1 MNRIEAAFRTKPIFM
16 PYFPLGYPDLD
27 TSINVI
33 EALAK
38 NGADLIEVGLS
49 FSDPLADGP
58 VIQKATQVALEKG
71 VTVRK
76 SLEAVKELRQRG
88 VAIPLVLMGY
98 YNPMLAYG
106 LEKFICDARDAGA
119 DGFIIPDLPVEES
132 EEFTSALRGATV
144 GRVDGDGFPPSYR
157 DQGSTVA
164 SSPKGEAQVDSGER
178 ASTARRSAHEVPAP
192 LREGGGIPL
201 IQMLAPT
208 TSDERMEM
216 IARNAQGFIY
226 LVSVTGVT
234 GERQSISED
243 LAELIQRVRE
253 HTTVP
258 VCVGF
263 GISTPAQA
271 KQVGALADGV
281 IVGSACVKTIG
292 ASETPVETAKQ
303 FAAEFQRAL
312 S

>member
-1 MNRIEAAFRTKPIFM
+1 MNRIATAFKNKPIFM

-27 TSINVI
+27 ISMDVI

-38 NGADLIEVGLS
+38 HGADLIEVGLS

-71 VTVRK
+71 ITVRK

-88 VAIPLVLMGY
+88 VDIPLVLMGY

-106 LEKFICDARDAGA
+106 LEKFVCDAMDAGV
-119 DGFIIPDLPVEES
+119 DGFIVPDLPPEES
-132 EEFTSALRGATV
+132 EEFEAVV
-144 GRVDGDGFPPSYR
+144 GD
-157 DQGSTVA
+157 
-164 SSPKGEAQVDSGER
+164 
-178 ASTARRSAHEVPAP
+178 
-192 LREGGGIPL
+192 LPL
-201 IQMLAPT
+201 ITMLAPT
-208 TSDERMEM
+208 SSPERMET
-216 IARNAQGFIY
+216 IARNAKGFIY

-234 GERQSISED
+234 GARSSISEGLGD
-243 LAELIQRVRE
+243 LIARVRE
-253 HTTVP
+253 HTSAP

-263 GISTPAQA
+263 GIGTPEQA

-292 ASETPVETAKQ
+292 GSESPVEAAKQ
-303 FAAEFQRAL
+303 FAAEFKRAL
-312 S
+312 TK